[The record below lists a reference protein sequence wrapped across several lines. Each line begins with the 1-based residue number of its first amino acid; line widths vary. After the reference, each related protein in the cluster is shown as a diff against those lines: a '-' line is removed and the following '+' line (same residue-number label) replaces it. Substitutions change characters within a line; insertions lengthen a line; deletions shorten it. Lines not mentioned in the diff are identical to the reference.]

1 MRFLLVT
8 LTCLMAV
15 SAMAQEAEEGPWS
28 GSATLGFLSTSG
40 NTEST
45 SLNSGFELIY
55 ESGNWLHGLSGRAI
69 NSSQDDE
76 SIAEAYNLDWRTE
89 YNFSETS
96 YIVGRLDWRK
106 DRFSGFDQQFSQTV
120 AYGRRLIDTGNHL
133 LAVEIGAG
141 AKQFDA
147 ADGTDSSDA
156 VARGYLDYTW
166 SFSETASFQ
175 QEVLVESGDT
185 NTLIESIS
193 ALKARLL
200 GDLALVASFTVRNN
214 SDVPAGTEETDT
226 FSALSLEYT
235 F

>member
-1 MRFLLVT
+1 MRYALVT
-8 LTCLMAV
+8 LTCLA
-15 SAMAQEAEEGPWS
+15 ALPAIAQEAEDGPWS

-40 NTEST
+40 NTESS
-45 SLNSGFELIY
+45 SLNSGFEVIY
-55 ESGNWLHGLSGRAI
+55 ETGNWLHGLSGGAI
-69 NSSQDDE
+69 NSSQDGDAT
-76 SIAEAYNLDWRTE
+76 AEAYNLDWRTE

-96 YIVGRLDWRK
+96 YVVGRLDWRK

-120 AYGRRLIDTGNHL
+120 AYGRRLIDTERHL

-147 ADGTDSSDA
+147 ADGTDTSDA
-156 VARGYLDYTW
+156 VARAGLDYTW
-166 SFSETASFQ
+166 TFSETASFE
-175 QEVLVESGDT
+175 QEILVESGDT
-185 NTLIESIS
+185 NTLIESVS

-226 FSALSLEYT
+226 FSALSLEYA

>member
-1 MRFLLVT
+1 MRFALVT
-8 LTCLMAV
+8 LVCVAAV
-15 SAMAQEAEEGPWS
+15 PAMAQEAEEGPWS

-40 NTEST
+40 NTESS
-45 SLNSGFELIY
+45 SLNSGFEVNY
-55 ESGNWLHGLSGRAI
+55 ETGNWQHRLRTRAI
-69 NSSQDDE
+69 NSSQEDVTT
-76 SIAEAYNLDWRTE
+76 AEAYNVDWRTN

-120 AYGRRLIDTGNHL
+120 AYGRRLIDTEKHL

-147 ADGTDSSDA
+147 ADGTETSDA
-156 VARGYLDYTW
+156 VARAGLDYTW
-166 SFSETASFQ
+166 TFSETASFE

-185 NTLIESIS
+185 NTLIESVS
-193 ALKARLL
+193 ALKARLI
-200 GDLALVASFTVRNN
+200 GELALVASFTVRNN

-226 FSALSLEYT
+226 FSALSLEYA